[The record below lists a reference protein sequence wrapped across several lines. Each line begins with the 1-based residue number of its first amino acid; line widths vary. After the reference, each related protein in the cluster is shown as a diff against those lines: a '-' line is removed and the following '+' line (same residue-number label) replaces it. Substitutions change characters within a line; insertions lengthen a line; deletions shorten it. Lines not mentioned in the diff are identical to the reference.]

1 VLQLKKKYI
10 TETYLKGVDDY
21 DIKIIKEKDCYTC
34 VKYIKNIDEKYIST
48 HTGKDICLLDNGYYI
63 VEYVPIDEKYVV
75 RVFMNEKK
83 QVLQYYIDSTKE
95 NGIEDDIPFYYDLYL
110 DITIDLLADDVITIF
125 DEDELIEAV
134 KSNNAAPEDY
144 ILAHNTIDYLLKQ
157 IDNKE
162 NKYINRNHKETVNKL
177 MNKIK

>member
-1 VLQLKKKYI
+1 MKKKYI

-110 DITIDLLADDVITIF
+110 DITIDVLSENLITLW
-125 DEDELIEAV
+125 DESELIEAV
-134 KSNNAAPEDY
+134 KSKDVSSEDY
-144 ILAHNTIDYLLKQ
+144 TMAHNIADKLLNQ
-157 IDNKE
+157 IKNNE
-162 NKYINRNHKETVNKL
+162 NKYITRDHKKIVNEL
-177 MNKIK
+177 MSTL